1 VTVAVEVC
9 GVCGSV
15 SRCGAHVGYNADHA
29 VSSLGPLSRVFNTSY
44 RAFRIVIVIPTMFPS
59 QHTCHTS
66 PLCSL
71 TRLSHTPKSRTCTCT
86 CSGLRTPSSPRLAP
100 CTPCARAGPPHHLRK
115 FVVTGHEV
123 VGKVVEVGSKVT
135 QFKVGQRVAVGAQ
148 VGSCHECKACK
159 SGLGEWSLRRCPSVA
174 LWLSALALEA

>member
-1 VTVAVEVC
+1 VPYLTTVLIDPP
-9 GVCGSV
+9 V
-15 SRCGAHVGYNADHA
+15 SYTEITHLHLHLLWSPHA
-29 VSSLGPLSRVFNTSY
+29 FV
-44 RAFRIVIVIPTMFPS
+44 
-59 QHTCHTS
+59 TS
-66 PLCSL
+66 PRPVHPA
-71 TRLSHTPKSRTCTCT
+71 T
-86 CSGLRTPSSPRLAP
+86 
-100 CTPCARAGPPHHLRK
+100 K